1 MAISKETIKARE
13 LFSKRLSILLREH
26 DINQNELAKSLNVSE
41 STVGK
46 WILGKSMP
54 RTMGIIQN
62 IADKFGVGK
71 SFLLEETPKHA
82 VPAPAPEIDIDPLVL
97 EIAQMIKER
106 PAARNL
112 FNTTKKAT
120 DKELIIAANLLDQLN
135 APDGC

>member
-26 DINQNELAKSLNVSE
+26 DINQNELAKILNVSE

-54 RTMGIIQN
+54 RTMGVIQN

-71 SFLLEETPKHA
+71 SFLLEETPKDA
-82 VPAPAPEIDIDPLVL
+82 MPASTPHIDPLVL

-120 DKELIIAANLLDQLN
+120 DKELIIAANLLDQLST
-135 APDGC
+135 PDGC